1 MSITDLLAP
10 DQEEETGI
18 VKGVAIG
25 VVTNNEGDA
34 GQGQIKVKLPWR
46 DHQES
51 FWVRLAVP
59 MAGADRGT
67 YFVPEVGDEVLLA
80 FDQGDIRHPYMIGA
94 LWNGQD
100 SPPQTNADGENNVR
114 QIRSRSGH
122 ELTFDD
128 TAGAEAIEIKTAGG
142 HIIRLDDSSGSEKI
156 EIKDSTGSN
165 KIIIDSAK
173 GSMELESAQSLKI
186 KSNSIDIEAG
196 ASMNIKASG
205 TLTIQGALV
214 QIN

>member
-80 FDQGDIRHPYMIGA
+80 FDQGDIRHPYMIGT

-142 HIIRLDDSSGSEKI
+142 HIIRLDDSSDRRRSRSRTRRARTRSS
-156 EIKDSTGSN
+156 STRLR
-165 KIIIDSAK
+165 A
-173 GSMELESAQSLKI
+173 AW
-186 KSNSIDIEAG
+186 NSR
-196 ASMNIKASG
+196 
-205 TLTIQGALV
+205 ALRA
-214 QIN
+214 

>member
-34 GQGQIKVKLPWR
+34 GKGQIKVKLPWR

>member
-1 MSITDLLAP
+1 MSITELLTS

-34 GQGQIKVKLPWR
+34 GQGQIKVRLPWR
-46 DHQES
+46 NDQES
-51 FWVRLAVP
+51 YWVRMAVP

-100 SPPQTNADGENNVR
+100 NPPQTNADGENNIR
-114 QIRSRSGH
+114 QIRSRSTH

-165 KIIIDSAK
+165 KIIIDSAQ

-186 KSNSIDIEAG
+186 KSTSIDIEAG

>member
-128 TAGAEAIEIKTAGG
+128 TAGAEAIDIKTAGG

>member
-1 MSITDLLAP
+1 MSITDLLQT
-10 DQEEETGI
+10 DQEEERGA

-34 GQGQIKVKLPWR
+34 GEGLIKVKLPWR
-46 DHQES
+46 QDQES
-51 FWVRLAVP
+51 FWARMAVP

-80 FDQGDIRHPYMIGA
+80 FDQGDIRYPYMIGA

-100 SPPQTNADGENNVR
+100 APPQTNSDGQNNIR

-128 TAGAEAIEIKTAGG
+128 TQSAEAIEIKTNGG
-142 HIIRLDDSSGSEKI
+142 HVIRLDDSSGAAKI
-156 EIKDSTGSN
+156 EIIDSTGSN
-165 KIIIDSAK
+165 KIVINSTP
-173 GSMELESAQSLKI
+173 GSMELESSTSLTI
-186 KSNSIDIEAG
+186 KSTKIDIKAD
-196 ASMNIKASG
+196 AAMNIKAG
-205 TLTIQGALV
+205 GVLTIEGSLV
-214 QIN
+214 RIN